1 MKKMKKMKKIVAFVL
16 LGVFLFSFVGYGKNS
31 SSKTSSIGMST
42 DVTAVPAWR
51 LRSYQD
57 AAVWSA
63 VYEPLFRMSSKG
75 KVVSY
80 LAKSITANPGK
91 LTYTIT
97 LRKDVCFSDG
107 SKLNADVLLWNFQ
120 NFKAN
125 SQTSNTHFGDVASFE
140 KKDDSTVVI
149 HMSNWSSQIPYSLTN
164 VAGLMYSKK
173 AFDDNGADWAASH
186 PVGTG
191 PYVLDSWVKD
201 DHITLKKNPNYWKKH
216 AAAALDK
223 ITFKVISDE
232 MSALAALQSK
242 EIAGYF
248 NGSFDMMNTAKT
260 QGFSTESAS
269 SYWRIIFL
277 IFGSDVKG
285 SPLCDVRVRQA
296 IAYAIDSNAIAKNL
310 DHNISWNSKEYAIKN
325 TIFWN
330 AAVKGYGYDVNK
342 AKKLLAKAGYPNGFT
357 TKLSTGVDQALN
369 RYMIAIQGYL
379 AAVGIKVDLD
389 YQQTA
394 VWTSTGIYQTD
405 GGMILAGHG
414 FGYNLVNQMASNFS
428 KRAVQGVGM
437 LKKSA
442 IHPDDLDAVIM
453 KALRAKD
460 TATMLKNVKEA
471 QSMIIDKYC
480 LGYPVVISAITNLI
494 HSSDLIDQGCF
505 NGSDSYGDWNKVH
518 TAK

>member
-1 MKKMKKMKKIVAFVL
+1 MKKTRKIVMLML
-16 LGVFLFSFVGYGKNS
+16 LGVFLFSCIGYGKNS
-31 SSKTSSIGMST
+31 ASKTASIGMST
-42 DVTAVPAWR
+42 DVTVAPAWR
-51 LRSYQD
+51 LRSNQD
-57 AAVWSA
+57 QAVWST
-63 VYEPLFRMSSKG
+63 VYEPLFRMGAKG
-75 KVVSY
+75 KVVPY
-80 LAKSITANPGK
+80 LAKSIVANPAK

-97 LRKDVCFSDG
+97 LRNDVRFSDG
-107 SKLNADVLLWNFQ
+107 SKLDADVLLWNFR

-140 KKDDSTVVI
+140 KKDDSTVAI
-149 HMSNWSSQIPYSLTN
+149 HMTNWSSQIPYSLTN

-173 AFDDNGADWAASH
+173 AFDANGAEWAASH

-201 DHITLKKNPNYWKKH
+201 DRITLKKNAKYWKKH

-242 EIAGYF
+242 EIIGYF
-248 NGSFDMMNTAKT
+248 NGSFNMMNTAKA
-260 QGFSTESAS
+260 QRFVTESTS

-285 SPLCDVRVRQA
+285 SPLSDVRVRQA
-296 IAYAIDSNAIAKNL
+296 IAYAIDSEAITKNL
-310 DHNISWNSKEYAIKN
+310 DNHMSWNSKEYAVKG

-330 AAVKGYGYDVNK
+330 DAVKGYGYNVKK
-342 AKKLLAKAGYPNGFT
+342 AKKLLAEAGYPNGFT
-357 TKLSTGVDQALN
+357 TKISTGVDQALN
-369 RYMIAIQGYL
+369 RYMVAIQGYL
-379 AAVGIKVDLD
+379 AVIGVKINLD

-405 GGMILAGHG
+405 EGMILAGHG

-428 KRAVQGVGM
+428 KRAVRGVGM

-453 KALRAKD
+453 NALRAKN
-460 TATMLKNVKEA
+460 TSTMIKYAKKA

-480 LGYPVVISAITNLI
+480 LGYPVVIGASTNFI
-494 HSSDLIDQGCF
+494 HSSALVDQGCF
-505 NGSDSYGDWNKVH
+505 NGADCYGDWNKVH
-518 TAK
+518 KAK